1 MPSPA
6 LAAFC
11 AHVAAGRAVYALIDA
26 DDEVAEIES
35 PDYDRPT
42 VVFWSSPD
50 QAQAC
55 AKGAFEDCDLEEITP
70 EELLE
75 DWLPGMDE
83 DGALAGL
90 DWDPKTM
97 WGAEVEPTDLVAE
110 IKKLHGGK

>member
-1 MPSPA
+1 MTSPA
-6 LAAFC
+6 LSAFA
-11 AHVAAGRAVYALIDA
+11 AHVARGGAVYALIDA

-42 VVFWSSPD
+42 VVFWSSQD
-50 QAQAC
+50 QAWAC
-55 AKGAFEDCDLEEITP
+55 AKGAFEDCDLEEISP

-97 WGAEVEPTDLVAE
+97 WGAEVEPADLKAAVL
-110 IKKLHGGK
+110 KLRGGK